1 MDKIRVGLIGT
12 GGMMQGHIARA
23 LSIEGVEITALA
35 DPAPDRIETTKKR
48 NPALHDAAVFS
59 DHKALLKSGLTDA
72 VMIAS
77 PHTCHFE
84 QIMDSFAHGQHVMC
98 EKPMVCTIPHAH
110 QIIKDLKTNG
120 RTFLIAYQRHYAG
133 HIRYIRRMIQ
143 EGYLGDVQY
152 VSAILCQNW
161 YRGTKGTWRQ
171 LHSLSG
177 GGQLNDSGSHI
188 VDSILWTTGLA
199 VESVS
204 AFADNFDT
212 EVDINSAVSL
222 KFTSGAQGTISIIGN
237 CPTWWEDQTYVG
249 TKGAIYYRNG
259 KLTHVN
265 GVTGETSEL
274 VQLRDSGTPVEN
286 FIGAIRGKQEIEVPA
301 LCGLRVIEL
310 TEAAWQSAAK
320 HGVPV
325 KVPSIEV

>member
-23 LSIEGVEITALA
+23 LSMPNVEITALA
-35 DPAPDRIETTKKR
+35 DPSADRIETTKKR
-48 NPALHDAAVFS
+48 NPALQDAAVFS
-59 DHKALLKSGLTDA
+59 DHIALLKSGLTDA

-77 PHTCHFE
+77 PHTCHFG
-84 QIMDSFAHGQHVMC
+84 QIMDSFAHDNHVMC

-110 QIIKDLKTNG
+110 QIIKELESNG
-120 RTFLIAYQRHYAG
+120 KTFLLAYQRHFAG
-133 HIRYIRRMIQ
+133 YIRYIRRMIQ
-143 EGYLGDVQY
+143 EGHLGEVQF
-152 VSAILCQNW
+152 VSAILCQDW
-161 YRGTKGTWRQ
+161 YRGTKGSWRQ

-188 VDSILWTTGLA
+188 VDSILWTTGL
-199 VESVS
+199 VVDSV
-204 AFADNFDT
+204 AAYADNFDT

-237 CPTWWEDQTYVG
+237 CPGWWEDQTYVG

-265 GVTGETSEL
+265 AVTGETSEL
-274 VQLRDSGTPVEN
+274 VQFKDVGTPVEN
-286 FIGAIRGKQEIEVPA
+286 FIGAIRGKQEVQAPA

-320 HGVPV
+320 DGVPV
-325 KVPSIEV
+325 KVTRIEV